1 MTEEDKYVLR
11 HEWER
16 NNGKIYQRINE
27 VDNKHVNLHNDL
39 RLLVTRL
46 DDSSKI
52 FNDNQ
57 KETIRTLEKINT
69 NVTGLNE
76 RIRDVEYSSRS
87 VKERLDTMEST
98 ADERRKG
105 NAQIWVAVIG
115 SIATIVVGALTF
127 AQVFF

>member
-1 MTEEDKYVLR
+1 MTDEDKYVLR

-16 NNGKIYQRINE
+16 NNGKIHQRINE

-87 VKERLDTMEST
+87 VKERLDTMEAT

>member
-1 MTEEDKYVLR
+1 MTNEDKYVLR

-27 VDNKHVNLHNDL
+27 VDNKHVNLHSEL

-76 RIRDVEYSSRS
+76 RIRDVEYSSHS
-87 VKERLDTMEST
+87 VKERLDKMEST

>member
-1 MTEEDKYVLR
+1 MTNEDKYVLR

-16 NNGKIYQRINE
+16 NTGKIHQRINE

-57 KETIRTLEKINT
+57 KETIRTLEKIIT

-105 NAQIWVAVIG
+105 NTQIWVAVIG